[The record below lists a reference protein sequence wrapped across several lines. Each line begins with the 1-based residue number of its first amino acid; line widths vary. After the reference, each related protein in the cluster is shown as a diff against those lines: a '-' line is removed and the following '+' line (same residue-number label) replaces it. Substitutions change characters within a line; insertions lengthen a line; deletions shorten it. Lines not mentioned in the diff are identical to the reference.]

1 MLKLITPEEIEK
13 NWDKYKANIKKAFEA
28 TEGGILIMSDSKK
41 DFYSYIYNRLVNLFQ
56 NSMTLWV
63 EGEENY
69 VVLTQLQ
76 KCSFTGKKT
85 LVINSCTRT
94 KDVDKETVSERY
106 LDMFKT
112 LSKFAVHNK
121 CVGMYMYSDLDY
133 YAERVEETRELTNA
147 ITRYQFYFPLK

>member
-1 MLKLITPEEIEK
+1 MLQLIKPEEIEK

-28 TEGGILIMSDSKK
+28 TDGGALIMSDSNK
-41 DFYSYIYNRLVNLFQ
+41 DFYKYTYDRLVNPFQ

-85 LVINSCTRT
+85 LVLNACTRV
-94 KDVDKETVSERY
+94 KDVEKETVKIHHINDEMIGNVGFMSAKKLY
-106 LDMFKT
+106 DMNKK
-112 LSKFAVHNK
+112 SKFQ
-121 CVGMYMYSDLDY
+121 
-133 YAERVEETRELTNA
+133 VEKL
-147 ITRYQFYFPLK
+147 